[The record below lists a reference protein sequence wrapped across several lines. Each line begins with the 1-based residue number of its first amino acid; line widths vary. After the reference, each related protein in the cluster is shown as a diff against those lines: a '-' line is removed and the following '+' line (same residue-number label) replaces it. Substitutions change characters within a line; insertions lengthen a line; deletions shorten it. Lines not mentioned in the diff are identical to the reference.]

1 MLKRGCFERRLLRCM
16 NFTISS
22 LQFFYLKKPSNQD
35 GGKKEKEGIL
45 GWLWIG
51 YNSLTTYMQMQLKLS
66 FPPLI
71 PYSITQRQ
79 KEEIRKTPL
88 VTTAYTVYNQGSCDA
103 MVTVVVSMNLYPQNQ
118 SCSQQRNSSNLIFA
132 CSSAIKSRKLNCE
145 MNFNGQDCSWKWT
158 HMHIQTQIGK
168 EVFLLSYL
176 SRSTATMLSA
186 RTIKVLFSVFS
197 PQ

>member
-1 MLKRGCFERRLLRCM
+1 MLERGCFERRLLRCM

-45 GWLWIG
+45 GSLWIG

-158 HMHIQTQIGK
+158 HIQTWSCAQMGRHAHTDTNR
-168 EVFLLSYL
+168 ERSLPSLL
-176 SRSTATMLSA
+176 
-186 RTIKVLFSVFS
+186 
-197 PQ
+197 P